1 MSERISQLTP
11 LGKMKTTYPPK
22 PWPTFNEWA
31 KYIYEQQNPPTVKN
45 KTKNNRV

>member
-1 MSERISQLTP
+1 MFVRITQTKSI
-11 LGKMKTTYPPK
+11 KMKTTYPPK

-31 KYIYEQQNPPTVKN
+31 KWIAKQQKPPTVKN